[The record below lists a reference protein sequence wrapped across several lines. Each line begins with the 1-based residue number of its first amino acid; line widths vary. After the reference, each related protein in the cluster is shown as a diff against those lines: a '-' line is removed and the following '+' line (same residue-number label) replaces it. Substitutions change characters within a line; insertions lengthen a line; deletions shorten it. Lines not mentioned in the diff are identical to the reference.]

1 MFKPNPMKYAWCNI
15 ATCTVPLIYLVTL
28 LISDG
33 TQDAWIVVGAALLDV
48 GITVVVLGVLE
59 GRSGVRPVAHMV
71 QQRNWIC
78 EDCERCAKNGDSPW
92 LNFFDLSLVLVDG
105 ADE

>member
-15 ATCTVPLIYLVTL
+15 VTCAVPFMYLITL
-28 LISDG
+28 LISG
-33 TQDAWIVVGAALLDV
+33 GIQDAWIVVAAALLDV
-48 GITVVVLGVLE
+48 GIAVIVLGVLE
-59 GRSGVRPVAHMV
+59 GRSGVRPVTHAV
-71 QQRNWIC
+71 QQGNLIC

-92 LNFFDLSLVLVDG
+92 LSFFDLSLVLVDG